1 MGALQSIRAY
11 FEVPLITVY
20 SAQAPAIPVYVDNQ
34 EYIDCDS
41 TSEFVLLRMNFGAI
55 SQQGVMQNFEYVRG
69 TLILEIYSAKGTGPG
84 RGQELAELGIYTLYD
99 TIGHRVGDVMGNF
112 GQIVGPTFSPLNG
125 APHYLTRLSVPIQGR
140 YYRS

>member
-11 FEVPLITVY
+11 FEIPLITVY
-20 SAQAPAIPVYVDNQ
+20 SAQVPAIPVYVDNQ

-41 TSEFVLLRMNFGAI
+41 TSEFALLRMNFGSI

-84 RGQELAELGIYTLYD
+84 RGQELAELAIYTLYD
-99 TIGHRVGDVMGNF
+99 TIGHRIDNVMGNF
-112 GQIVGPTFSPLNG
+112 GQMVGPTFSPLSG

-140 YYRS
+140 YYRN